1 MDLKVALYNF
11 ANRFRKNKLIYNSL
25 KPIWVK
31 FVNRD
36 SERQRK
42 NFHKNGLEVIRHLSN
57 TCHQHNVMYWL
68 DFGTLLGAIREK
80 GFIAHDNDIDIGVK
94 FEDREKFQ
102 QAITSA
108 GFKLTR
114 EFLIK
119 DGEHLIGIEQTY
131 HYKGVLV
138 DIFYYIYLTDRTRI
152 LYTFTPIVDDISLK
166 DKAEIK
172 KTEVPYSVP
181 APYVFKGVE
190 VYIPKDFETCLKFH
204 YGNGYMTPDPN
215 YSSKDIVKTIQYI
228 PRSEKMADFIQ
239 HRRVYS

>member
-11 ANRFRKNKLIYNSL
+11 ANRFRNNKFIYNSL

-42 NFHKNGLEVIRHLSN
+42 NFHKNGLEVIKRLGN
-57 TCHQHNVMYWL
+57 ACNQHKVIYWL

-80 GFIAHDNDIDIGVK
+80 GFIPHDNDIDIGVR

-102 QAITSA
+102 KAITAA

-114 EFLIK
+114 EFIIK
-119 DGEHLIGIEQTY
+119 NEKDLVGIEQTY

-138 DIFYYIYLTDRTRI
+138 DIFYYIYLTDKTRI
-152 LYTFTPIVDDISLK
+152 IYTFTPIVDDRLLQN
-166 DKAEIK
+166 KAEIK
-172 KTEVPYSVP
+172 KTEVPYSEP
-181 APYVFKGVE
+181 MPYLFKDVD
-190 VYIPKDFETCLKFH
+190 VYIPTDFETCLKFY
-204 YGNGYMTPDPN
+204 YGNNYMTPDPN
-215 YSSKDIVKTIQYI
+215 YCSKDIVKTIQYI
-228 PRSEKMADFIQ
+228 PREKKLAEFIQ
-239 HRRVYS
+239 YRRLYS